1 LPVRSLFRWILSV
14 LRGTLCF
21 VVGVIRRALSALFQ
35 LMRLG
40 LGIVVG
46 AIVAPIAVYLLMM
59 ILGVVQSLCWG
70 PGSNDACLVSTLAHL
85 YVLMFVSWI
94 PGGIIG
100 LIVVVRC
107 ELAREKA
114 E

>member
-1 LPVRSLFRWILSV
+1 MLVRWILSV
-14 LRGTLCF
+14 LRGLLCW
-21 VVGVIRRALSALFQ
+21 VLGIMRRTVAALFQ
-35 LMRLG
+35 LVRLG

-59 ILGVVQSLCWG
+59 IVGVVQHFCWG
-70 PGSNDACLVSTLAHL
+70 PGPDDACLVSTLAHL
-85 YVLMFVSWI
+85 YIVMFVSWI
-94 PGGIIG
+94 PGGIVG

-107 ELAREKA
+107 EIARDKA